1 MDKRVCIVTGGGQ
14 GIGRAP
20 HHFAENGIRVVV
32 AELDEQNAAAVAAEI
47 AAKGG
52 EALAVT
58 TDVANPLGA
67 RPVRTRQKAMAVW
80 IS

>member
-1 MDKRVCIVTGGGQ
+1 VDKRVCIVTGGGQ
-14 GIGRAP
+14 GIGRALS
-20 HHFAENGIRVVV
+20 HHFAENGICVVV

-58 TDVANPLGA
+58 TDVANPGSVRDLFA
-67 RPVRTRQKAMAVW
+67 RVKESYL
-80 IS
+80 IG